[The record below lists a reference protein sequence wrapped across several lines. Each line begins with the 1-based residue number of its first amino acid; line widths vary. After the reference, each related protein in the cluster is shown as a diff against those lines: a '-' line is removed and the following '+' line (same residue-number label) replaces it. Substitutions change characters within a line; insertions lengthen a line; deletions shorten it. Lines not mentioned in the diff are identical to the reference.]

1 MTAEFEKL
9 NKKIK
14 KHIGEYGRADEK
26 VFNFGIELGRLL
38 EKNKIKE
45 HRLEFFI
52 EQENNEN
59 QTEAKRERIN
69 SVNKIIGNLIGWAH
83 KEQFSKS
90 GSIHY
95 ETSWRSSN
103 NPLSEEIE
111 KKYHIKYTRI
121 NQNNVGGDFDI
132 YFLLNGKLKDIFEK
146 HKVGIEVE
154 TTLSNSSGE
163 EDEYITNEDDAENS
177 FYGTQISLYAHQ
189 ENKSVAEIDAFAIDV
204 EKFYTIFCLKL
215 T

>member
-14 KHIGEYGRADEK
+14 NHIGEYGRSDEK
-26 VFNFGIELGRLL
+26 LFNFGIELGRLL

-45 HRLEFFI
+45 HRLDFFI

-69 SVNKIIGNLIGWAH
+69 SVNKIIGKLIGWAH
-83 KEQFSKS
+83 KEQFNKS

-95 ETSWRSSN
+95 ETGWRSSN
-103 NPLSEEIE
+103 KPLSDEIE
-111 KKYHIKYTRI
+111 NKYNINYTRI
-121 NQNNVGGDFDI
+121 NQNNVGGDFDV
-132 YFLLNGKLKDIFEK
+132 YFKVNGKLKDIFDK

-177 FYGTQISLYAHQ
+177 FYSTQISLYADQ
-189 ENKSVAEIDAFAIDV
+189 DNKSVSEVDAFATDV
-204 EKFYTIFCLKL
+204 
-215 T
+215 

>member
-14 KHIGEYGRADEK
+14 KHIGDYRRADEK
-26 VFNFGIELGRLL
+26 LFNFGIELGRLL

-45 HRLEFFI
+45 HRLDFFI

-59 QTEAKRERIN
+59 QTEAKRERID
-69 SVNKIIGNLIGWAH
+69 SVNKILSNLIKWAH
-83 KEQFSKS
+83 KEQFRES

-95 ETSWRSSN
+95 ETGWHSSN
-103 NPLSEEIE
+103 KPLSDEIE
-111 KKYHIKYTRI
+111 SKYHINYTRI
-121 NQNNVGGDFDI
+121 NQNNVGEDFDI
-132 YFLLNGKLKDIFEK
+132 YFKLNGKLKDIFDN
-146 HKVGIEVE
+146 HKIGIEVE
-154 TTLSNSSGE
+154 ISLSNSSE
-163 EDEYITNEDDAENS
+163 EEEEYINSEDDAENG

-189 ENKSVAEIDAFAIDV
+189 DKKSVSEIDAFASDV
-204 EKFYTIFCLKL
+204 ENFYTMFCLKL